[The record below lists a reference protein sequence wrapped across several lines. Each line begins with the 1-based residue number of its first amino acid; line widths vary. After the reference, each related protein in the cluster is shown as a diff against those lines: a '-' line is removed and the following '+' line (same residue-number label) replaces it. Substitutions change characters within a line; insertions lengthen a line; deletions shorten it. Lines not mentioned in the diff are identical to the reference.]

1 MNLAIVLVH
10 IGYFLTYIFICFAF
24 LDRRLAHINLYYV
37 LPVMFVLCLVP
48 VCPID
53 YIEEQVVGGETLDEA
68 RTKKMEAREMNTP
81 YKWWMS
87 LSDMV
92 GNKGFATPLSATGL
106 LIFGGVTSAYALKK
120 K

>member
-1 MNLAIVLVH
+1 MNAAIILVH
-10 IGYFLTYIFICFAF
+10 IAYFLIYVFICFAF
-24 LDRRLAHINLYYV
+24 LNRRLAHINLYYV
-37 LPVMFVLCLVP
+37 LPIMFLLYLVP

-53 YIEEQVVGGETLDEA
+53 FIEEQLVGGETLEDA
-68 RTKKMEAREMNTP
+68 RTKKMEAREKNIA

-106 LIFGGVTSAYALKK
+106 LIFGGVTSAYALKRK
-120 K
+120 